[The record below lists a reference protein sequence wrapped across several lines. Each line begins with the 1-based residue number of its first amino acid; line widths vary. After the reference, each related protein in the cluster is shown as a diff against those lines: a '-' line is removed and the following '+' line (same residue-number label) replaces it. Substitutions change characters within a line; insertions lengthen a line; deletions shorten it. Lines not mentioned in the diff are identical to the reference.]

1 MSQPVPRPQGSPY
14 TLPTAVRLSPDI
26 NYAQTTSLSQSNS
39 HQSYIA
45 NKGTDAAPVV
55 TGTVTVDGVE
65 TFLAP
70 PVIPGG
76 SSGSYFNANN
86 PLSLTGSSQT
96 VNVLTGFAG
105 KLPASSSAMYALS
118 VQCVTND
125 SFSFTTVGQL
135 NVSSTGTITAFGFG
149 GNAYQVS
156 QNGAAVT
163 SIVGADIS
171 MPNASVAGSSVLLG
185 QSVTGAGAVQYNV
198 YLYALAP
205 TTTPV

>member
-1 MSQPVPRPQGSPY
+1 MSQPVPRPQGTPY

-26 NYAQTTSLSQSNS
+26 NYGQTTSLSQSNT

-45 NKGTDAAPVV
+45 NKGSDAAPVI
-55 TGTVTVDGVE
+55 GGVV
-65 TFLAP
+65 TFLEP

-86 PLSLTGSSQT
+86 PLSLTGSSAT
-96 VNVLTGFAG
+96 VNVLTGFGG

-125 SFSFTTVGQL
+125 TFSFTTVGQI
-135 NVSSTGTITAFGFG
+135 NVAANGLITAFGFG
-149 GNAYQVS
+149 GNSYQVT

-171 MPNASVAGSSVLLG
+171 MPNASVAGSSVILG
-185 QSVTGAGAVQYNV
+185 QSVTTAGAVQYNV
-198 YLYALAP
+198 FLYALAP